1 MRSHLRVLVI
11 IICLS
16 NIQFAAFQ
24 NIPDPE
30 EINSKEFL
38 LSDLKEDEVFDYQS
52 IGNLKKNAGNSLSTL
67 ITIQMSSANLTDII
81 KSIARENKINFV
93 YDDRLLNIRGV
104 TINYED
110 KPLYELLDEILSIHN
125 ISYYEFAPGEI
136 ALAKQIRIDETTG
149 GIKGNI
155 KNEKNEKLFGT
166 NILIRELGVGTTSD
180 VNGNFS
186 LRNIKPGEY
195 TLEISYMGYE
205 KIIRKIKITA
215 GILLEQNFI
224 LKETA
229 FLIGGIEVTGTR
241 DLIPTD
247 SRTKTT
253 ITSGEIEHYQAS
265 SIKDVLDLVPGVQKT
280 SNPGLGK
287 TSQVALR
294 GNELDN
300 SSTFGTLVVIDGA
313 PVSNNANMQF
323 EKPFGANFGSNNM
336 VGGVDLRT
344 IPADNIQNIEI
355 TTGLPS
361 VKYGDATSGVINIK
375 SKTGVSPNRL
385 KLKNNPD
392 TREGN
397 FEGGFRVGEGSLSYN
412 LNAAQSEREV
422 RVTGDEYLRLT
433 GQVVY
438 SKKFF
443 DNALTTN
450 NKISYQRIFDE
461 EEPKEDLRQTRNY
474 NRSYSVSLS
483 SWGTYKDDDG
493 VSSLDYNLYTTMRK
507 ENSMRSKLV
516 TDYVIIPSGDTLT
529 SYIGQVETKGI
540 EWTLGGRLEYNDAFY
555 TGDIIHKILVG
566 IEPQYNAN
574 TGEGVVFDTLLSFY
588 GQGTGRRPRSFD
600 EIPGQFLLGAY
611 FEDKITGHML
621 FDFSLMVGFRYE
633 MYRPTKFNLS
643 GLWGDGDLIE
653 SHQGTFFNPRL
664 NLMVYFSKVNQFR
677 LSIGNSS
684 KSPPMSRIYPQ
695 VDVMPW
701 RNPYTGNNL
710 YIRNNLYQPDLKGYR
725 EAMCEVAYDH
735 KLFNSV
741 GVTASAYF
749 KQRKGSLTAGLSTP
763 ATGYTIPVFVIT
775 NVNNKYTAFY
785 VDEYTLPANIGK
797 METKGLEF
805 SVRTAKIDALN
816 MDFNITGSYS
826 YTKYFAKGNNYS
838 STPDASKGQYPNYQ
852 VPEALVDTL
861 IGWTYPRGEKWYDRL
876 QLNYSVKY
884 TLPSLGLWITLRA
897 EQLLFVRSR
906 DLDHAPIDFNVAG
919 TSVIASYLFDQEIK
933 REPNKWLFSF
943 NMSKSLF
950 KGAEVSFYVN
960 NFFDD
965 PAILRK
971 QLSLTSWDEKKRN
984 PDLFYGIEFSMMFDS
999 LTK

>member
-1 MRSHLRVLVI
+1 MRLHFRFLVFI
-11 IICLS
+11 VCLS
-16 NIQFAAFQ
+16 SSLQFAAFQ
-24 NIPDPE
+24 NNPDPE
-30 EINSKEFL
+30 ESSPNPIM
-38 LSDLKEDEVFDYQS
+38 LSDLTDGDDFDFQS
-52 IGNLKKNAGNSLSTL
+52 IVNNKNEKSRSLNTL
-67 ITIQMSSANLTDII
+67 VTLRMRDANLIDVLKT
-81 KSIARENKINFV
+81 IANETQINFI
-93 YDDRLLNIRGV
+93 YDDRLLNIKNL
-104 TINYED
+104 TINFEE
-110 KPLYELLDEILSIHN
+110 KPLYEILDEILSVHS
-125 ISYYEFAPGEI
+125 ISYYEYATGKI

-149 GIKGNI
+149 GIRGTIKDEKG
-155 KNEKNEKLFGT
+155 EKLFGA
-166 NILIRELGVGTTSD
+166 NILVKELGVGATSD
-180 VNGNFS
+180 VNGNFTIRK
-186 LRNIKPGEY
+186 LKPGEY

-205 KIIRKIKITA
+205 KVIRRVKITA
-215 GILLEQNFI
+215 GILLEQNFT

-294 GNELDN
+294 GNEGDN

-323 EKPFGANFGSNNM
+323 ERASTANFGSNNM
-336 VGGVDLRT
+336 GAGVDLRT

-397 FEGGFRVGEGSLSYN
+397 FEGGFKAGDGTLSYN
-412 LNAAQSEREV
+412 LNAAQSERDV
-422 RVTGDEYLRLT
+422 RVSGDEYLRLT

-461 EEPKEDLRQTRNY
+461 EEPKEDLRLTRNY
-474 NRSYSVSLS
+474 NRSYTVSLS
-483 SWGTYKDDDG
+483 SWGSYKDDDG
-493 VSSLDYNLYTTMRK
+493 VASVDYNLYTTMRK

-529 SYIGQVETKGI
+529 SYIGQVETRGI

-555 TGDIIHKILVG
+555 TGDIVHKILVG
-566 IEPQYNAN
+566 LEPQYNAN
-574 TGEGVVFDTLLSFY
+574 TGDGVVFDTLLSYY
-588 GQGTGRRPRSFD
+588 GQGTGKRPRSFD

-653 SHQGTFFNPRL
+653 SYQGTFFNPRL

-677 LSIGNSS
+677 FSIGTSS
-684 KSPPMSRIYPQ
+684 KSPPMSKIYPQ

-710 YIRNNLYQPDLKGYR
+710 YIRNDLTQPDLKGYR
-725 EAMCEVAYDH
+725 EALCEVAYDH
-735 KLFNSV
+735 KLFNAV
-741 GVTASAYF
+741 GMTASAYF
-749 KQRKGSLTAGLSTP
+749 KQRKGGL
-763 ATGYTIPVFVIT
+763 TGYLAPTLGYEIPVFVIT
-775 NVNNKYTAFY
+775 NVNNKTTAFY
-785 VDEYTLPANIGK
+785 VDEYSLSANIGK

-805 SVRTAKIDALN
+805 SIRTSKIDALN

-826 YTKYFAKGNNYS
+826 FTKYFATGNYYS
-838 STPDASKGQYPNYQ
+838 STPDASKGQYPNFRLLTS
-852 VPEALVDTL
+852 EVDTL
-861 IGWTYPRGEKWYDRL
+861 IGWTYPRGEKWNDRL

-897 EQLLFVRSR
+897 EQLLFERTH
-906 DLDHAPIDFNVAG
+906 DLDDAPIDFNVAG
-919 TSVIASYLFDQEIK
+919 SSVIASYLFDQEIK
-933 REPNKWLFSF
+933 RKPNKWLFSF

-965 PAILRK
+965 PAIRRYNS
-971 QLSLTSWDEKKRN
+971 SLTQMSDEKRN
-984 PDLFYGIEFSMMFDS
+984 PDLFYGIEFSMIFDS

>member
-195 TLEISYMGYE
+195 TLEVSYMGYE

-323 EKPFGANFGSNNM
+323 ERASTANFGSNNM
-336 VGGVDLRT
+336 GAGVDLRT

-412 LNAAQSEREV
+412 LNAAQSERDV
-422 RVTGDEYLRLT
+422 RVSGDEYLRLT

-461 EEPKEDLRQTRNY
+461 EEPKEDLRHTRNY

-483 SWGTYKDDDG
+483 SWGSYKDDDG
-493 VSSLDYNLYTTMRK
+493 VSSIDYNLYTTMRK

-555 TGDIIHKILVG
+555 TGNIIHKILVG

-588 GQGTGRRPRSFD
+588 GQGTGRRPYSFD
-600 EIPGQFLLGAY
+600 DIPGQFLLGAY

-643 GLWGDGDLIE
+643 GLWGDGDLVE
-653 SHQGTFFNPRL
+653 SHQGTFFNPRI
-664 NLMVYFSKVNQFR
+664 NLMVYFSKVNQLR
-677 LSIGNSS
+677 LSAGTSS

-710 YIRNNLYQPDLKGYR
+710 YIRNNLHQPDLKGYR
-725 EAMCEVAYDH
+725 EAMYEVAYDH
-735 KLFNSV
+735 KLFNTI
-741 GVTASAYF
+741 GMTASAYF
-749 KQRKGSLTAGLSTP
+749 KQRKGSLI
-763 ATGYTIPVFVIT
+763 GYDIPIFVLT
-775 NVNNKYTAFY
+775 NVSNTIKAFF
-785 VDEYTLPANIGK
+785 VDDYSLYSNIGIT
-797 METKGLEF
+797 ETKGIEF
-805 SVRTAKIDALN
+805 SVRTSKIDALN
-816 MDFNITGSYS
+816 MDFNVTGSYS
-826 YTKYFAKGNNYS
+826 FVKYPGVGNYYS
-838 STPDASKGQYPNYQ
+838 STPDASKGQYPNFRLLTS
-852 VPEALVDTL
+852 EVDTL
-861 IGWTYPRGEKWYDRL
+861 IGWTYPRGEKWNDRL

-897 EQLLFVRSR
+897 EQLLFERTR
-906 DLDHAPIDFNVAG
+906 DLDDAPIDFNIAG
-919 TSVIASYLFDQEIK
+919 STVTASYLFEQEIK
-933 REPNKWLFSF
+933 RKPNKWLFSF

-965 PAILRK
+965 PAIRRYNN
-971 QLSLTSWDEKKRN
+971 SLTQMSDEKRN